1 MNYKEL
7 MRRFIKALIVTTVLV
22 VIVGVIFFANVPGSY
37 YTLAFPYLL
46 VFFFVASMLVY
57 HFILKSVE
65 KRPAKFVNVFMLTT
79 MLKLFAYMG
88 FMITYALLNRE
99 DARAFI
105 VTFFVLYVIY
115 TIVEV
120 ISLLRVNRDYAK

>member
-1 MNYKEL
+1 
-7 MRRFIKALIVTTVLV
+7 MRRFIKALIVTTVLI
-22 VIVGVIFFANVPGSY
+22 VIAGVIFFASTPGYY
-37 YTLAFPYLL
+37 YTPAFPYLI
-46 VFFFVASMLVY
+46 VFFFMASMLVY

-79 MLKLFAYMG
+79 MIKLFAYMT

-105 VTFFVLYVIY
+105 ITFFVLYVIY

-120 ISLLRVNRDYAK
+120 ISLLRVNKDHA

>member
-1 MNYKEL
+1 MNYKEI

-22 VIVGVIFFANVPGSY
+22 VIAGVIFYASTPGYY
-37 YTLAFPYLL
+37 YTPAFPYLL
-46 VFFFVASMLVY
+46 VFFFVAAILVY

-65 KRPAKFVNVFMLTT
+65 KRPARFVYVFMLTT
-79 MLKLFAYMG
+79 MIKLFAYMT
-88 FMITYALLNRE
+88 FMITYALINRA

-105 VTFFVLYVIY
+105 ITFFVLYVIY

-120 ISLLRVNRDYAK
+120 IALLRVNKDHAK